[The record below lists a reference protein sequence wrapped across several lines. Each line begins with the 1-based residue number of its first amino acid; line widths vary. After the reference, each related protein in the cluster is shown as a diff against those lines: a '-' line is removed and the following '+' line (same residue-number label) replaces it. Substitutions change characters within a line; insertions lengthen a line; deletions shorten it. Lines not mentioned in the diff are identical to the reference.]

1 MPVVVAILIASL
13 AESLVSFAG
22 GALAIFSAEQV
33 RKATHFI
40 VSFAVGALL
49 SVSFLE
55 LIPEAIAMSSA
66 ESALSFVLV
75 GIVLFFVLEK
85 FLFWYHCHDGK
96 CPVHIYTYLILW
108 GDFLHNLIDGVMLA
122 LAFLVDIKLGLLTTI
137 AIIFHE
143 IPQEVGDFGIM
154 VAGGLS
160 KRRALLYN
168 FLVALSTLI
177 GALITYALG
186 AVLEPFLSIAL
197 ALVAG
202 NFIYIAATDLM
213 PELHEPTGFPHA
225 ALQIL
230 LIIIGAFVVILPEFL
245 FGGV

>member
-1 MPVVVAILIASL
+1 MPVIIAILIASL
-13 AESLVSFAG
+13 AETLVSFAG
-22 GALAIFSAEQV
+22 GALAIFNEERV
-33 RKATHFI
+33 RKAVHFV

-49 SVSFLE
+49 SVSLLE
-55 LIPEAIAMSSA
+55 LIPEAIAMSSV
-66 ESALSFVLV
+66 ESALLFVLV
-75 GIVLFFVLEK
+75 GIILFFVLEK

-108 GDFLHNLIDGVMLA
+108 GDFLHNFIDGVMLA

-137 AIIFHE
+137 AITFHE
-143 IPQEVGDFGIM
+143 IPQEIGDFGIL

-160 KRRALLYN
+160 KRRALFYN
-168 FLVALSTLI
+168 FLISLSVVA

-186 AVLEPFLSIAL
+186 VVLEPFLPIAL

-213 PELHEPTGFPHA
+213 PELHEPTGFSHA

-230 LIIIGAFVVILPEFL
+230 FIIIGAFAVILPGFL